1 MVSGIVGGSVADPT
15 RYPYFCGH
23 VTTREVVGE
32 SATIRGGTL
41 IAPDVVLTD
50 AGRITPD
57 FDGNAVLSIKVWVN
71 KTSVEKSGYEYE
83 RNARFWLPHP
93 DADYDIVDN
102 YIGLIFLDEPVIGV
116 PLVKLNRKTSIP
128 KTGQSFT
135 AIGLGLTNDVPEVFP
150 ENLMQ
155 VGGVDAVPWDVCT
168 KAMEPGVFVEDLGF
182 CAGGERRGPCWYDGG
197 APLLDL
203 TDKRSAHP
211 DKDVQVGIYVSGS
224 LPTDTL
230 GSDNEQCMLRG
241 YPAYFA
247 RVSHYAKWI
256 DSSVRMHSQYSTKGS
271 KKGSKKSHKDIFDDR
286 DKDNLKGGKK
296 GGIRNRHI

>member
-15 RYPYFCGH
+15 RYPYSCGFL
-23 VTTREVVGE
+23 TTYAVAGE
-32 SATIRGGTL
+32 STSIRGGTL

-50 AGRITPD
+50 AGQITPD
-57 FDGNAVLSIKVWVN
+57 NDGNAVLSIKVLVN

-93 DADYDIVDN
+93 DADYEIIDN

-116 PLVKLNRKTSIP
+116 PLVKLNRKASTP
-128 KTGQSFT
+128 RTGQSFT
-135 AIGLGLTNDVPEVFP
+135 AIGLGLINDVPKVFP

-168 KAMEPGVFVEDLGF
+168 KAASPSPVDEDLGF
-182 CAGGERRGPCWYDGG
+182 CAGGERRGPCWSEGG

-203 TDKRSAHP
+203 SDKGSTHP
-211 DKDVQVGIYVSGS
+211 DKDVQVGIYVAGT
-224 LPTDTL
+224 LATDTI
-230 GSDNEQCMLRG
+230 GTATEQCMMPG

-256 DSSVRMHSQYSTKGS
+256 DSSVRMHSQYS
-271 KKGSKKSHKDIFDDR
+271 KKGSKKSHKDSIKDR

-296 GGIRNRHI
+296 GGKKGSIRNRGI